1 MKKQLS
7 LIALV
12 ALAGCAPMIQSAPV
26 DLTPLTESAATPA
39 IRFEN
44 NADLRLDTGYT
55 RMLASSSIWKPVGR
69 LPQGTVYR
77 PAGTVF
83 TIEGRQVHEAYLVIQ
98 DKQLVGFYLPGEQ
111 TYSPLSTAVPITTGE
126 IQ

>member
-1 MKKQLS
+1 
-7 LIALV
+7 
-12 ALAGCAPMIQSAPV
+12 MIQTAPV
-26 DLTPLTESAATPA
+26 QLMPLTDGATVPA
-39 IRFEN
+39 IRFETDT
-44 NADLRLDTGYT
+44 DLRLDTGYT
-55 RMLASSSIWKPVGR
+55 RTLARSSIWKPAGL

-98 DKQLVGFYLPGEQ
+98 DKQLIGFYLPGEQ

>member
-1 MKKQLS
+1 MKKRLL
-7 LIALV
+7 LIALL
-12 ALAGCAPMIQSAPV
+12 ALAGCAPMIQTAPV
-26 DLTPLTESAATPA
+26 QLMPLTDGATVPA
-39 IRFEN
+39 IRFETDT
-44 NADLRLDTGYT
+44 DLRLDTGYT
-55 RMLASSSIWKPVGR
+55 RTLARSSIWKPAGL

-98 DKQLVGFYLPGEQ
+98 DKQLIGFYLPGEQ

>member
-1 MKKQLS
+1 MKNRLL
-7 LIALV
+7 LIALLT
-12 ALAGCAPMIQSAPV
+12 LAGCAPMIQTAPV
-26 DLTPLTESAATPA
+26 PLTPLTNDAVVPA
-39 IRFEN
+39 IRFETS
-44 NADLRLDTGYT
+44 ADLRLDTGYT
-55 RMLASSSIWKPVGR
+55 RTLARSSVWKPAGR

-98 DKQLVGFYLPGEQ
+98 DKRLVGFYLPGEQ
-111 TYSPLSTAVPITTGE
+111 SYSPLSMAVPITTGE